1 MTGTLAPEP
10 GRTVLPP
17 EDLTGLRALASF
29 VESHGQRAAL
39 LGPDGERVDLPEAV
53 YTVLV
58 NVVQAMEGGRAITV
72 APTST
77 RLTTQEAADLLGV
90 SRPTLVKL
98 LESGRIPYER
108 PGRHRRV
115 RLADLLAYRDAA
127 SRERV
132 TALDELTRQAASAG
146 GYDNTAGDYRDAL
159 ERARHK
165 RTQAAG

>member
-1 MTGTLAPEP
+1 MTGALAAET
-10 GRTVLPP
+10 GHTVLPP

-29 VESHGQRAAL
+29 VENHAQRAAL
-39 LGPDGERVDLPEAV
+39 VGPDGDRVDLPEAV
-53 YTVLV
+53 YAVLV
-58 NVVQAMEGGRAITV
+58 DVVQAMQGGRAITV

-115 RLADLLAYRDAA
+115 RLADLLVYRDAA
-127 SRERV
+127 SSARV
-132 TALDELTRQAASAG
+132 TALDQLTREAASAG
-146 GYDNTAGDYRDAL
+146 GYDGTADDYRDAL
-159 ERARHK
+159 ERARRK
-165 RTQAAG
+165 RAEAAD